1 MKFELRMLIFLTL
14 TLTVLQGYGQ
24 VVKKCDSK
32 VLLETSKRVG
42 TLNQKEI
49 TDFLLT
55 LGHQCRDSIEF
66 SEWSNELLFNILDK
80 QTELTLTTLDKKQG
94 EMETKTILGILN
106 SPITD
111 NVNILS
117 LIDKIEKV
125 TFNDILKSQIITHLT
140 LANNKD

>member
-14 TLTVLQGYGQ
+14 IVLQGYGQ

-80 QTELTLTTLDKKQG
+80 QTELALTTLDKKQG
-94 EMETKTILGILN
+94 EMETKTILGILS
-106 SPITD
+106 SPIAD

-125 TFNDILKSQIITHLT
+125 TFNDILKTHIVANLT

>member
-1 MKFELRMLIFLTL
+1 MLIFLTL

-24 VVKKCDSK
+24 VVKKCDNK

-42 TLNQKEI
+42 ALNQKEI

-55 LGHQCRDSIEF
+55 LGHQCRHSIEF

-80 QTELTLTTLDKKQG
+80 QTELALTTLDKKQG
-94 EMETKTILGILN
+94 EMETKTILGILS
-106 SPITD
+106 SPIAD

-125 TFNDILKSQIITHLT
+125 TFNDILKAHIIANLT